1 MLKTKLTELYIH
13 KNAFTLAEVL
23 ITLGIIG
30 VVAAMTMPSL
40 IANHREKQTAAQL
53 KKVYSTIQQAY
64 LMAIEK
70 HGDPVNWDLTDTLK
84 GTDDE
89 GNNITDYTSAYTIFQ
104 YLGENMNKL
113 KAEVNKSPDFKYDNY
128 SLDGTFRSRISQD
141 KNIPYMYLTDG
152 TLLSS
157 GWVSNGKMDIY
168 VLLNKCALKGKCV
181 LGKDIFYFTLHTSP
195 ARIIP
200 DGSPADSAARF
211 KQFCNI
217 GISNKDNG
225 RGCTAWVLLNENMDY
240 LHCNDLDW
248 NTKTRCN

>member
-240 LHCNDLDW
+240 LHCNDLSI
-248 NTKTRCN
+248 NGKTKCR